1 MSCLRPKPRAAAADR
16 CTEVTITKMQ
26 LTATNGP
33 GGRKY
38 LPPPR
43 RRNTTYL
50 WLMVYLV
57 LQNIAKPRR
66 ALCLYMGGYKTLRSR
81 NRENCLSLPRYP
93 ACISSPTGCHTCF
106 TARFCRSPVWQGSR
120 PADLQQGHG
129 APADRLNADR
139 SYPSALYCAGGL
151 PPGFLCQG
159 TMDSAAGLPGQGK
172 GEKLAPNNFRPAAP

>member
-93 ACISSPTGCHTCF
+93 
-106 TARFCRSPVWQGSR
+106 R
-120 PADLQQGHG
+120 DL
-129 APADRLNADR
+129 D
-139 SYPSALYCAGGL
+139 
-151 PPGFLCQG
+151 PGII
-159 TMDSAAGLPGQGK
+159 AGLRSSLPQQHLPSGLSESKSRMQVQSILWRGMRLELYRL
-172 GEKLAPNNFRPAAP
+172 GFQLTLDF